1 MGWCGGWGLGAEQ
14 DLLQVCPHSEC
25 LVLLTRFFC
34 PQVEMLTSLKALS
47 HNVDPSQMPTALDG
61 SFPYC
66 HSEWVQFFQVST
78 ISALRPAPSPL
89 PFLPSPNCPSDPS
102 TLSGSKLVT
111 QQKFKRKVQSGVIE
125 SSGSGA
131 RLPGFQSQFCCVA

>member
-1 MGWCGGWGLGAEQ
+1 MGWCGDWGL
-14 DLLQVCPHSEC
+14 DRTFSRVCPHTEC
-25 LVLLTRFFC
+25 LVLLTLFG

-47 HNVDPSQMPTALDG
+47 HHVDPSQMPTALDG

-78 ISALRPAPSPL
+78 ITAFRPALSLL
-89 PFLPSPNCPSDPS
+89 PFLPLPNCPSDPS
-102 TLSGSKLVT
+102 TLSGSKPVT

-131 RLPGFQSQFCCVA
+131 RLPGFRSQFCCVA